1 MKMNLRKIRLVGMVC
16 ILVLA
21 IVWILQNREP
31 VQTRF
36 LFVSVTMPQS
46 ALLAFTLLAGIATGM
61 LVSLEQWKLW
71 TRKQLNP

>member
-21 IVWILQNREP
+21 IVWILQNRGP

-36 LFVSVTMPQS
+36 LFVMVAMPQS
-46 ALLAFTLLAGIATGM
+46 ALLAITLLAGIATGM
-61 LVSLEQWKLW
+61 LVSVKQWKLCS
-71 TRKQLNP
+71 RKHLKP

>member
-1 MKMNLRKIRLVGMVC
+1 
-16 ILVLA
+16 
-21 IVWILQNREP
+21 

-46 ALLAFTLLAGIATGM
+46 ALLAITLLAGIATGM

>member
-46 ALLAFTLLAGIATGM
+46 ALLAITLLAGIATVM

>member
-21 IVWILQNREP
+21 IVWILQNRGL

-36 LFVSVTMPQS
+36 LFVTVTMPQS
-46 ALLAFTLLAGIATGM
+46 ALLAITPLAGIAAGM
-61 LVSLEQWKLW
+61 LVSLEQWKLCS
-71 TRKQLNP
+71 RKHLKP